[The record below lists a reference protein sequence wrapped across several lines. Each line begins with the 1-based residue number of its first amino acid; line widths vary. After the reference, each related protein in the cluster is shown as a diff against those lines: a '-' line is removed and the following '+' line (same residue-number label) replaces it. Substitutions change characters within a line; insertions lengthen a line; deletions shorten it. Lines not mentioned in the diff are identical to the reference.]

1 MELRDYTPDEI
12 EALVNE
18 IELGAMRR
26 DTGVDPSI
34 PQYDAP
40 REVPSLRNDQSI
52 LGDYINSL
60 ESQALERQ
68 KHLKSDGRSPMRRFG
83 EYVVYGAPEYDGAEE
98 TMTDSLALAPVRMAY
113 QGAVSAKEGV
123 EEGKPLKALGG
134 TGMMAASVLP
144 LSGPLASKLFSSI
157 PRGFASGAAI
167 SASPM
172 LAEEA
177 LNASP
182 AYAEGEIGLGEETVN
197 KLRKHGGPILSG
209 VLGGGLSAGL
219 AKSGLLE
226 RVANFKQK
234 AVDMERVLQNRERA
248 KIAIDDY
255 PIPNHRT
262 KIEHGLRDKEPIK
275 YHNLDNNQLRNSKV
289 NLDEVA
295 DGDLSDINKLGTIA
309 GAPAAVASYYALEDE
324 PALAGALG
332 AGLTGAVVGNKMP
345 SLSRR
350 KISDIKPKVERYDP
364 VPDKKPFVPN
374 GPSDQLRLGRSP
386 ISDAHPN
393 NLRRVVEKKL
403 KEGEQVKDL
412 SGEYGLAPSTLYRWR
427 RKLNKSPKVK
437 KIDKKDNPTDTEE

>member
-182 AYAEGEIGLGEETVN
+182 AYAEGEIGLGEE
-197 KLRKHGGPILSG
+197 LSDKAKKYG
-209 VLGGGLSAGL
+209 IPFAAGMLGGGLSAVYTKTAL
-219 AKSGLLE
+219 RNASVNAQREMADLD
-226 RVANFKQK
+226 RIAT
-234 AVDMERVLQNRERA
+234 NRGA
-248 KIAIDDY
+248 ALGAIEATKKN
-255 PIPNHRT
+255 PNAEYHIR
-262 KIEHGLRDKEPIK
+262 KDLNEIEPII
-275 YHNLDNNQLRNSKV
+275 HRHRPTEDLAQEFSKAQ
-289 NLDEVA
+289 NKALMLNKHA
-295 DGDLSDINKLGTIA
+295 DKA
-309 GAPAAVASYYALEDE
+309 GM
-324 PALAGALG
+324 LAGGLG
-332 AGLTGAVVGNKMP
+332 AGLTDYAVNDEYDVGRSAINVIGGMALGRGLKPLGHNKQP
-345 SLSRR
+345 AIKSDIERYYPGDTVHSLPKPLSPPRGRKKKTKKVEKADDLRQEFRDRASRR
-350 KISDIKPKVERYDP
+350 NRNKGKFAPGYKD
-364 VPDKKPFVPN
+364 DK
-374 GPSDQLRLGRSP
+374 
-386 ISDAHPN
+386 
-393 NLRRVVEKKL
+393 
-403 KEGEQVKDL
+403 
-412 SGEYGLAPSTLYRWR
+412 
-427 RKLNKSPKVK
+427 
-437 KIDKKDNPTDTEE
+437 